1 MNLEEATQK
10 FNQAVYFHNH
20 NEFDKA
26 IVAYKSVLVDF
37 EKQDAQAKIYA
48 QAQFNLAFV
57 YEQQEKL
64 EEAILVYQRIQQEQP
79 DPYAQAQLS
88 LGIIYEKQE
97 KLEKAIVA
105 YGCVLPE
112 QQELYAEAQLKLG
125 FIYEDQGKLEN
136 AIETY
141 QNILPK
147 HRALYAQAQFNIGL
161 LFSKKG
167 DINNAM
173 IAYQSV
179 PYEEKKLYAQAQFN
193 LGNRCSAQGK
203 LQEAI
208 KAYQLVPTDQQEC
221 FAKAQFNLGRIYEE
235 QGYIK
240 EAVVAYS
247 NTPKEEREPYF
258 RAQVNL
264 GILYGKQGK
273 LEDAILAYQVVTE
286 EVEDQYAKAQFNL
299 GNIYRKQGR
308 LEDAILAYK
317 KISINC
323 EEFYIKGLWNLG
335 ACYLEQKKYLEFSNQ
350 LNSIQPIQEKYLAQ
364 VSYHLNL
371 YRKIISKN
379 LIEKLSPLG
388 KKIIDLL
395 NMLIVDQPE
404 DQWIAHYTTP
414 SVAYLMLD
422 HKNQEHPSK
431 LRLNP
436 IDFMNDPTEG
446 ALINRLFSL
455 KAQEKP
461 NAQIEQHKSFIGCFT
476 LHHDSLNQFRLYGKE
491 NQREASGVS
500 LVLNRKQFFEEQS
513 NFSFVNHN
521 LTNLQEKSVG
531 LDDEQPADFKL
542 PLFRC
547 IYFDP
552 DSGLIHVAQRE
563 EWTFCREKGSCQ
575 DNDWS
580 DYKDKI
586 DQVNDS
592 VRVLIAEIKVLIKQI
607 NPAEN
612 SDEAELIEEILLPL
626 RYLIK
631 HYAFKE
637 EQECRT
643 IYITQWNDSRIQ
655 LDPKLNRVYVDYQS
669 ILPAIEKIF
678 LSVGA
683 LHHESAL
690 QYLGQ
695 TTDKTFI
702 VKRSHNPFRT

>member
-1 MNLEEATQK
+1 LNLG
-10 FNQAVYFHNH
+10 Y
-20 NEFDKA
+20 
-26 IVAYKSVLVDF
+26 L
-37 EKQDAQAKIYA
+37 
-48 QAQFNLAFV
+48 
-57 YEQQEKL
+57 
-64 EEAILVYQRIQQEQP
+64 
-79 DPYAQAQLS
+79 
-88 LGIIYEKQE
+88 YEKQE
-97 KLEKAIVA
+97 
-105 YGCVLPE
+105 
-112 QQELYAEAQLKLG
+112 Q
-125 FIYEDQGKLEN
+125 FNN
-136 AIETY
+136 AINAYKSISSE
-141 QNILPK
+141 QSD
-147 HRALYAQAQFNIGL
+147 LYAQAL
-161 LFSKKG
+161 LSLGMLFHKQDNLDKAIKTYLLISE
-167 DINNAM
+167 DI
-173 IAYQSV
+173 Q
-179 PYEEKKLYAQAQFN
+179 EKYAYAQYN
-193 LGNRCSAQGK
+193 LGLAYKKQNK
-203 LQEAI
+203 L
-208 KAYQLVPTDQQEC
+208 
-221 FAKAQFNLGRIYEE
+221 EE
-235 QGYIK
+235 QVNAFQNI
-240 EAVVAYS
+240 
-247 NTPKEEREPYF
+247 PKEIKDAYC
-258 RAQVNL
+258 RAQLIL
-264 GILYGKQGK
+264 GHLYQKQGK
-273 LEDAILAYQVVTE
+273 LDDAILDY
-286 EVEDQYAKAQFNL
+286 KL
-299 GNIYRKQGR
+299 INIDY
-308 LEDAILAYK
+308 D
-317 KISINC
+317 
-323 EEFYIKGLWNLG
+323 EFYVHAQWNLG
-335 ACYLEQKKYLEFSNQ
+335 VCYLEQKRYLEFLHQ
-350 LNSIQPIQEKYLAQ
+350 LNGITSIQEKYLAQ

-371 YRKIISKN
+371 YRKITSKN
-379 LIEKLSPLG
+379 LIEKLYPLE
-388 KKIIDLL
+388 KKITALL
-395 NMLIVDQPE
+395 NRLIIDQSE
-404 DQWIAHYTTP
+404 DQLIAHYTAP
-414 SVAYLMLD
+414 SIAYLMLD

-436 IDFMNDPTEG
+436 TDFMNDPTEG

-461 NAQIEQHKSFIGCFT
+461 DAQIEQHKSFIGCFT

-547 IYFDP
+547 IYFDL

-643 IYITQWNDSRIQ
+643 IYITQWNDKKIQ
-655 LDPKLNRVYVDYQS
+655 LDPNLKRVYVDYQS
-669 ILPAIEKIF
+669 ILPAMEKIF

>member
-1 MNLEEATQK
+1 MNLEEAKQK
-10 FNQAVYFHNH
+10 FKQAADLFEK
-20 NEFDKA
+20 NEFDQAILILEMLSYKIDPTIGNPHREVYAKVYALLGYLYEQLNEVEKA
-26 IVAYKSVLVDF
+26 VIAYQHVPIEERKVYAT
-37 EKQDAQAKIYA
+37 AQAQLGDLYREHGKIEDAVAAYQRVPEEAREPYARAQFNLGGIYNEQGEISEAIAFLECVPQNQQKIYA
-48 QAQFNLAFV
+48 QAKLNLG
-57 YEQQEKL
+57 YL
-64 EEAILVYQRIQQEQP
+64 
-79 DPYAQAQLS
+79 
-88 LGIIYEKQE
+88 YEKQE
-97 KLEKAIVA
+97 KFNDAINA
-105 YGCVLPE
+105 YKSISSE
-112 QQELYAEAQLKLG
+112 QS
-125 FIYEDQGKLEN
+125 D
-136 AIETY
+136 
-141 QNILPK
+141 
-147 HRALYAQAQFNIGL
+147 LYAQAL
-161 LFSKKG
+161 LSLGMLFHKQENLDKAIKTYLLISE
-167 DINNAM
+167 DI
-173 IAYQSV
+173 Q
-179 PYEEKKLYAQAQFN
+179 EKYAYAQYN
-193 LGNRCSAQGK
+193 LGLAYKKQNKLEEQVNAFQNIPKEIKDAYCRAQ
-203 LQEAI
+203 L
-208 KAYQLVPTDQQEC
+208 
-221 FAKAQFNLGRIYEE
+221 NLGY
-235 QGYIK
+235 
-240 EAVVAYS
+240 
-247 NTPKEEREPYF
+247 
-258 RAQVNL
+258 
-264 GILYGKQGK
+264 LYQKQGK
-273 LEDAILAYQVVTE
+273 LD
-286 EVEDQYAKAQFNL
+286 
-299 GNIYRKQGR
+299 
-308 LEDAILAYK
+308 DAILAYK
-317 KISINC
+317 LINIDYD
-323 EEFYIKGLWNLG
+323 EFYVHAQWNLG
-335 ACYLEQKKYLEFSNQ
+335 VCYLEQKRYLEFLHQ
-350 LNSIQPIQEKYLAQ
+350 LNGITSIQEKYLAQ

-371 YRKIISKN
+371 YRKITSKN
-379 LIEKLSPLG
+379 LIEKLYPLE
-388 KKIIDLL
+388 KKITALL
-395 NMLIVDQPE
+395 NRLIIDQSE
-404 DQWIAHYTTP
+404 DQLIAHYTAP
-414 SVAYLMLD
+414 SIAYLMLD

-436 IDFMNDPTEG
+436 TDFMNDPTEG

-547 IYFDP
+547 IYFDL

-643 IYITQWNDSRIQ
+643 IYITQWNDLRIQ

-669 ILPAIEKIF
+669 ILPAMEKIF